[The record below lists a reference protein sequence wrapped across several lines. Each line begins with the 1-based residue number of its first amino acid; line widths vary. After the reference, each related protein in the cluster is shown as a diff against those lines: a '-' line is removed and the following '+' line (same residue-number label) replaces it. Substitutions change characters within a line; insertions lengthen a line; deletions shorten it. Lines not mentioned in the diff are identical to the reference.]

1 MIINMCI
8 TPAGAS
14 DAKRPKEAMT
24 AAAKDAPRTEGR
36 TLGNSPKVRMLYDNM
51 CFLLDQRK
59 IYLDKDISLVR
70 LSQMLYTNTTY
81 LSRVIN
87 KYFGCNLKAL
97 LNRYRVK
104 HAKDLLGDENC
115 NMEELPAQCGFS
127 SRSAFYNA
135 FVRFVHMTPTDYRAL
150 VRTQALRAGGGNPG

>member
-8 TPAGAS
+8 TPAGTS

-87 KYFGCNLKAL
+87 KYFGCKICSETRTATWRNSPPCAASPRAVPSTTPLFAL
-97 LNRYRVK
+97 N
-104 HAKDLLGDENC
+104 
-115 NMEELPAQCGFS
+115 
-127 SRSAFYNA
+127 
-135 FVRFVHMTPTDYRAL
+135 T
-150 VRTQALRAGGGNPG
+150 